1 MPEQNSPLQ
10 QKRKEQNK
18 VHKLILYNDDVN
30 TFDHVI
36 DMLMIYCEHSEQQAE
51 QCAWITHLKG
61 KCVVKKGD
69 YALIKQIAVALI
81 EEGLLVEIQ

>member
-1 MPEQNSPLQ
+1 MPGQKSPLQ
-10 QKRKEQNK
+10 QKQEK
-18 VHKLILYNDDVN
+18 HKQVYKLVLHNDDVN

-36 DMLMIYCEHSEQQAE
+36 DMLMIYCDHTEQQAE

-61 KCVVKKGD
+61 KCVVKEGD
-69 YALIKQIAVALI
+69 YKLVKDIAVALL